1 MTSINGMGFHLW
13 STNTIKSMSAVI
25 EQLFKKLD
33 HREVQYCVLRNFRS
47 LYEGDIEGDIDV
59 LVSVE
64 DRQTVVEIFSNLN
77 WQKRTGD
84 TSHQTRFTTIC
95 LDRQSAVVFDFY
107 WGTATYNGLP
117 LVDGERILEN
127 RRQYKNIWI
136 PSQEDYFVE
145 LVFHSVLNKNGV
157 PKRYRDELQRLTG
170 RVNRTIIDLHATEL
184 FGSAGKTAV
193 DAALDG
199 EYDELPVLKPKL
211 VASGLWRSPSSIW
224 SLLFNLFVLR
234 KIIRPM
240 KRLGEKLNPLSGVPV
255 LAVIGPDG
263 VGKSTAVAGVAERLE
278 AEGIDATTKTMGV
291 HSGGSRFLRTVR
303 SVYNRLVGWEPQT
316 EAIEA
321 GTATLG
327 SRSSEPR
334 AVALFVDFLIRYI
347 QVQRSGA
354 DVVIADRYLH
364 ELVVY
369 AHASQLRH
377 LFPII
382 EPARF
387 FGVVL
392 DGDPSEVADRSEF
405 DHESVVEFY
414 RRLEDVR
421 WKRIDTDGG
430 PEVTTEALLTIA
442 MALIGERT

>member
-1 MTSINGMGFHLW
+1 MV
-13 STNTIKSMSAVI
+13 AVI
-25 EQLFKKLD
+25 EQVFEEFD
-33 HREVQYCVLRNFRS
+33 ERGIPYCILRNFES
-47 LYEGDIEGDIDV
+47 LYEGNIKGDIDV
-59 LVSVE
+59 LVSSE
-64 DRQTVVEIFSNLN
+64 DRRTVLDIFSTLN
-77 WQKRTGD
+77 WQKRRGD
-84 TSHQTRFTTIC
+84 TTCQTRFTTIC
-95 LDRQSAVVFDFY
+95 LDRRSKIVFDLY
-107 WGTATYNGLP
+107 WDTATYNGLR
-117 LVDGERILEN
+117 LVDGNRILAN
-127 RRQYKNIWI
+127 KRRQGDIWV
-136 PSQEDYFVE
+136 PSEEDYFVE
-145 LVFHSVLNKNGV
+145 LVFHSILNKNGV
-157 PKRYRDELQRLTG
+157 PQRYRSELRRLTDSVD
-170 RVNRTIIDLHATEL
+170 RSAVYAHAAAL
-184 FGSAGKTAV
+184 FGKAGRSVIETA
-193 DAALDG
+193 LRE
-199 EYDELPVLKPKL
+199 EYDELPSLKPTL
-211 VASGLWRSPSSIW
+211 IASGLWRSPSSLGP
-224 SLLFNLFVLR
+224 LLFNLIVLR
-234 KIIRPM
+234 ELIRPA
-240 KRLGEKLNPLSGVPV
+240 KRLGGKLNPLSSVPV

-263 VGKSTAVAGVAERLE
+263 VGKSTAVEGVAERLE
-278 AEGIDATTKTMGV
+278 AGGIDTTTKTMGV
-291 HSGGSRFLRTVR
+291 HSGGSQFLRTVR

-327 SRSSEPR
+327 SRSSELK
-334 AVALFVDFLIRYI
+334 AVALFVDFLIRYT

-369 AHASQLRH
+369 AHASRLRH
-377 LFPII
+377 LFSIV